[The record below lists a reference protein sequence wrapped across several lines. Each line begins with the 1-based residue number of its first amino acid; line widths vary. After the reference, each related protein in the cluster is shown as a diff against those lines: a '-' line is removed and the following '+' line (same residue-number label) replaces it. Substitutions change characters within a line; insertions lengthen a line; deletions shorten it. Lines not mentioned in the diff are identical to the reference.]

1 MRCLSLELLSLTL
14 LLPAALL
21 EDAALR
27 FAGIFVVFR
36 KALLGSSDELFLA
49 IALLY
54 TTRVAVSSGAVI
66 DVALTG
72 PDDRRGGVLED
83 SATVG
88 FTCFCES
95 EDSGSCAPF

>member
-1 MRCLSLELLSLTL
+1 M
-14 LLPAALL
+14 LPAAPL

-27 FAGIFVVFR
+27 FAGILVVFP

-49 IALLY
+49 IALSC

-83 SATVG
+83 SEIVG
-88 FTCFCES
+88 FMCFGES
-95 EDSGSCAPF
+95 EDSESCDPF